1 MKVNRKMNL
10 KLERLTIAARLRMGF
25 ALMVFMLGI
34 VSVLGI
40 TRMAQNQHRMDEI
53 TTGNNVKSK
62 LAITMR
68 ETVYERMV
76 ALRNMALV
84 GSRAEMEPEIARIAA
99 EKKKYADA
107 RDQLERMFTAEK
119 GTAADEASLLA
130 RIKEFDNKALPLMEQ
145 AAAMAIAAQAD
156 QVYNVLIR
164 ELLPVQT
171 LWMQSLGELI
181 NLEEQLSAQAT
192 RDARSS
198 YADARLMMIVLGIAA
213 VVVATTVSFVLARGM
228 LAQLGGEL
236 SYAMDIAERIAAGN
250 LAVDVRT
257 KPGDESSLLAAM
269 GRMRDSLARLVG
281 QVRSDAETI
290 AATSSQLAAG
300 NVDLTART
308 QEQAEGLRQ
317 TAALMSTF
325 TEAVRQNAENADLA
339 NTTVNAAAAGA
350 KKGSSVVLEAV
361 ETINSISESGS
372 KIVDIISVID
382 GIAFQTNILALN
394 AAVEAARAGEQG
406 RGFAVVA
413 AEVRALA
420 QRSSGAAKEIK
431 VLIGD
436 SAAKMSIGTRLV
448 SEAGN
453 SMMQIMS
460 DVEQVTQL
468 MASIAAASV
477 DQRNGIMRVDQAV
490 AQMNK
495 VTQENSALV
504 EGAAAAAR
512 SLERH
517 AVELAEAVQ
526 VFKLAT
532 DPGIESRTAIQWEH
546 EPVARLLA

>member
-1 MKVNRKMNL
+1 MKL
-10 KLERLTIAARLRMGF
+10 KFERLTIATRLRMGF

-40 TRMAQNQHRMDEI
+40 TRMAQNQHRLDQI
-53 TTGNNVKSK
+53 TTVNNVKSK
-62 LAITMR
+62 LAISMR

-99 EKKKYADA
+99 EKKKYTDA
-107 RDQLERMFTAEK
+107 RDQLSRMIAAQK
-119 GTAADEASLLA
+119 GTAAKEAAMLA
-130 RIKEFDNKALPLMEQ
+130 RIKELDSKASPLMEQ

-164 ELLPVQT
+164 QLLPVQT
-171 LWMQSLGELI
+171 QWMQSLGELI
-181 NLEEQLSAQAT
+181 DLEEKLSAQAT
-192 RDARSS
+192 RDAGSS
-198 YADARLMMIVLGIAA
+198 YADARLMMIILGIAA
-213 VVVATTVSFVLARGM
+213 VIVATLVSFVLARGM

-236 SYAMDIAERIAAGN
+236 SYAMDIAGLIAAGN

-257 KPGDESSLLAAM
+257 KPGDESSLLVAM

-290 AATSSQLAAG
+290 AATSSQLARG

-308 QEQAEGLRQ
+308 KEQAEGLKQ

-339 NTTVNAAAAGA
+339 NTTVNAAAEGA
-350 KKGSSVVLEAV
+350 KKGGTVVLEAV

-420 QRSSGAAKEIK
+420 QRSSSAAKEIK
-431 VLIGD
+431 VLIGN

-448 SEAGN
+448 AEAGN

-460 DVEQVTQL
+460 DVEQVRQL
-468 MASIAAASV
+468 MASIATASA

-495 VTQENSALV
+495 VTQENSTLV
-504 EGAAAAAR
+504 ESAAGAAH

-526 VFKLAT
+526 VFKLTT
-532 DPGIESRTAIQWEH
+532 DSGRESCTAIQSEH
-546 EPVARLLA
+546 EHVASAARLLV